1 MDDEYTEDAAHDHGD
16 EVPEEAAPE
25 PEPPDEADWAPD
37 SSCPECGERHGH
49 RVDPPCPNA

>member
-25 PEPPDEADWAPD
+25 PEHPDEAGWAPD
-37 SSCPECGERHGH
+37 SSC
-49 RVDPPCPNA
+49 